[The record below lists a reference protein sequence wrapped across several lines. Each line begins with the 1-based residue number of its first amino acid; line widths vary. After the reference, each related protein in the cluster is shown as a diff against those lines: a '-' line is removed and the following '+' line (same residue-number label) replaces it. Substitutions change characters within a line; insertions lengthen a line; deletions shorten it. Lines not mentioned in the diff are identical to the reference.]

1 MADYRKNINEIS
13 ARMGEE
19 GRGETWKSGFQ
30 DRCLKPLGHPSLKPV
45 LCQIVQRPSS
55 VTRAARSLLSRWTL
69 FLQIVL
75 RLPGAPD
82 GFALNPLADEMD
94 PASAWSRHHDGHL
107 EPTIRLDPV
116 HQAVSGRHRR
126 CLAHRAD
133 HVLGAHRPADGVLA
147 RPRV

>member
-1 MADYRKNINEIS
+1 
-13 ARMGEE
+13 MGEE
-19 GRGETWKSGFQ
+19 GRGETGKSGFQ

-82 GFALNPLADEMD
+82 GCALNPLADEMD
-94 PASAWSRHHDGHL
+94 QL
-107 EPTIRLDPV
+107 L
-116 HQAVSGRHRR
+116 
-126 CLAHRAD
+126 
-133 HVLGAHRPADGVLA
+133 LGLLIMMAISSPQYVWTLF
-147 RPRV
+147 